1 MDKESL
7 IATFAKKTTRRD
19 TTNKAYATRLFALSQ
34 KYNKY
39 KEEEEP
45 YTDFTFLHNVDD
57 VIHFITK
64 VPNTRQDKNGEFKLP
79 SNSTQAGHINPIIEY
94 MLVSDEHILAD
105 KYSKYKDIISDKME
119 KTYQKSD
126 GVTDTQKENIISY
139 EDLVKYMETVDDEIK
154 VMEDKEL
161 KTHLDEWCLEDLKT
175 LRLLLRIYILYPSRN
190 EYSTLKFIS
199 LRDYNK
205 LKQPEFNYVV
215 LGQKKSYLSITNY
228 KTSSKYALKLTQI
241 TDKPLLKMLR
251 TLKNAR
257 DIEGRDCLFYL
268 QKTGQPYN
276 NDNLCSLMTKF
287 SKKLIDKNIGSTLIY
302 KIVIKEAGLNYND
315 ALKNDDLTNAVK
327 FNEIL
332 AKYAKIRGHSQIIQ
346 KKMYMES

>member
-7 IATFAKKTTRRD
+7 VAVFAKKITRRD
-19 TTNKAYATRLFALSQ
+19 TTNNAYAARLLALSK

-39 KEEEEP
+39 KKEEEP
-45 YTDFTFLHNVDD
+45 FTDFTFLHNVED
-57 VIHFITK
+57 VIHFITE
-64 VPNTRQDKNGEFKLP
+64 VPNGRKDKNGEFKLP
-79 SNSTQAGHINPIIEY
+79 SISTQLGHINPIIEY

-105 KYSKYKDIISDKME
+105 NYLKYKIIIDDKME
-119 KTYQKSD
+119 NSYQKKN
-126 GVTDTQKENIISY
+126 GVTDTQKENMISY
-139 EDLVKYMETVDDEIK
+139 EDLVKYMETVDSEIK
-154 VMEDKEL
+154 VMEDKQL

-190 EYSTLKFIS
+190 EYSTLKFIT

-228 KTSSKYALKLTQI
+228 KTSDKHSLKLTQI
-241 TDKPLLKMLR
+241 TDKPLLKMLK

-257 DIEGRDCLFYL
+257 DIEGRESLFYL
-268 QKTGQPYN
+268 QKTGQPYDN
-276 NDNLCSLMTKF
+276 QNLCSLMTKF
-287 SKKLIDKNIGSTLIY
+287 SKKLIGKNIGSTLIY

-315 ALKNDDLTNAVK
+315 ALKNDDLGEAIK

-332 AKYAKIRGHSQIIQ
+332 AKYAKIRGHSQQIQ
-346 KKMYMES
+346 KKIYMES

>member
-7 IATFAKKTTRRD
+7 VAIFAKKSTRRD
-19 TTNKAYATRLFALSQ
+19 TTNNAYATRLLSLSK

-39 KEEEEP
+39 KEEQEP
-45 YTDFTFLHNVDD
+45 FTDFTFLHNVEDI
-57 VIHFITK
+57 IHFITE
-64 VPNTRQDKNGEFKLP
+64 VPNGRKDKNGEFKLP
-79 SNSTQAGHINPIIEY
+79 SPTTQIGNINPIIEY
-94 MLVSDEHILAD
+94 MLVTDEHILAD
-105 KYSKYKDIISDKME
+105 NYVKYKNIIDDKIE
-119 KTYQKSD
+119 KISKKSN
-126 GVTDTQKENIISY
+126 GVTDTQKENMISY

-154 VMEDKEL
+154 IMEDKQL

-190 EYSTLKFIS
+190 EYSSLKFIA
-199 LRDYNK
+199 LKDYNK

-228 KTSSKYALKLTQI
+228 KTSDKHSLKLTQI

-257 DIEGRDCLFYL
+257 DIEGRESLFYL
-268 QKTGQPYN
+268 QKTGQPYDN
-276 NDNLCSLMTKF
+276 QNLCSLLTKF
-287 SKKLIDKNIGSTLIY
+287 SKKLIGKNIGSTLIY
-302 KIVIKEAGLNYND
+302 KIVIKEAGINYND

-327 FNEIL
+327 FNDIL
-332 AKYAKIRGHSQIIQ
+332 AKYAKIRGHSQKIQ
-346 KKMYMES
+346 KKIYMES

>member
-7 IATFAKKTTRRD
+7 VAVFAKKSTRRD
-19 TTNKAYATRLFALSQ
+19 TTNNAYAARLLSLSK

-45 YTDFTFLHNVDD
+45 YTDFTFLHNLED

-64 VPNTRQDKNGEFKLP
+64 VPNGRKDKNGEFKLP
-79 SNSTQAGHINPIIEY
+79 TPSTQIGHINPIIEY
-94 MLVSDEHILAD
+94 MIATDEHILAD
-105 KYSKYKDIISDKME
+105 NYKKYKNIIDDQIE
-119 KTYQKSD
+119 NIYQKTN
-126 GVTDTQKENIISY
+126 GVTDIQKENIISY
-139 EDLVKYMETVDDEIK
+139 EDLVKYMETVDSEIK
-154 VMEDKEL
+154 IMEDKQL

-190 EYSTLKFIS
+190 EYSTLKFIT

-228 KTSSKYALKLTQI
+228 KTSNKHSLKLTQI
-241 TDKPLLKMLR
+241 TDKPLLKMLK

-257 DIEGRDCLFYL
+257 DIENRDGLFYL
-268 QKTGQPYN
+268 QKTGQQYDN
-276 NDNLCSLMTKF
+276 NNLCSLLTKF
-287 SKKLIDKNIGSTLIY
+287 SKKLIGKNIGSTLIY

-315 ALKNDDLTNAVK
+315 ALKNDDLGEAIK

-332 AKYAKIRGHSQIIQ
+332 AKYAKIRGHSQQIQ
-346 KKMYMES
+346 KKIYMES